1 MRYDT
6 DHKQKTRQRVLKEAA
21 KAIREEG
28 PERGAVAAVMAK
40 AGLTHGGFYAHFKS
54 KDALIAAAIGEM
66 FEDAR
71 SRFTRSTEGFSPAEG
86 LVRYIDFY
94 LSPSHRDSRATGCPI
109 TALAA
114 DLPRL
119 EDAARERYSQGVAGL
134 TDRLAGQLDLLGL
147 DAAALAHSVVAEL
160 VGALSLA
167 RATPDSEQS
176 DRILAA
182 SRGAL
187 KQRLGL
193 GTDATVPNAPSTL
206 PASHP

>member
-1 MRYDT
+1 VRYDA

-28 PERGAVAAVMAK
+28 PDRVAVAAVMAK

-54 KDALIAAAIGEM
+54 KDALIAAAVGEM

-71 SRFTRSTEGFSPAEG
+71 GRFARSTEGYSPVDG
-86 LVRYIDFY
+86 MVRYIDFY
-94 LSPSHRDSRATGCPI
+94 LSPYHRDARATGCPI

-119 EDAARERYSQGVAGL
+119 EGAARDQYGQGVARL
-134 TDRLAGQLDLLGL
+134 TDRLAGQLALLGQ
-147 DAAALAHSVVAEL
+147 DDPETLAHSMVAEL

-167 RATPDSEQS
+167 RATPELEQS

-182 SRGAL
+182 SRAAL

-193 GTDATVPNAPSTL
+193 GPDTAEYRS
-206 PASHP
+206 